1 MNARRAGVLQF
12 PSPCIARALA
22 GVFALVVAGNL
33 PVAAIAADWTRVE
46 ASGTDQHAY
55 DRSMIAIRGDEIT
68 YWRRVTFAKPVRVR
82 TGMAKSAIYQERIH
96 CRDHTVRT
104 LAWQVFADEGVTL
117 ESSSNADAD
126 AAAIVPETVGD
137 RFGSVMC
144 PFVEARR
151 RRDADLARDEA
162 QLSARRKD
170 LEQLK
175 LEVDQL
181 EASVLRLRIEAAQSQ
196 PAPIAATGGAAVD
209 PPAVP
214 VAPPAATP
222 GAEPR

>member
-1 MNARRAGVLQF
+1 MIPRHLGVSVVLALLAAAA
-12 PSPCIARALA
+12 SPVT
-22 GVFALVVAGNL
+22 GM
-33 PVAAIAADWTRVE
+33 AADWARVE
-46 ASGTDQHAY
+46 ASGNDQHAY
-55 DRSMIAIRGDEIT
+55 DRSMISIRGDEIT

-96 CRDHTVRT
+96 CRDHTVRA

-117 ESSSNADAD
+117 EASDNADAD
-126 AAAIVPETVGD
+126 AVAIVPETVGD

-162 QLSARRKD
+162 QLAARRKD

-175 LEVDQL
+175 LEIDQL
-181 EASVLRLRIEAAQSQ
+181 EASVLRLRIETARSQ
-196 PAPIAATGGAAVD
+196 PAPAAAT
-209 PPAVP
+209 PPTSIDSAAVP
-214 VAPPAATP
+214 VAPPTTP
-222 GAEPR
+222 TGTDPR

>member
-1 MNARRAGVLQF
+1 MISRRLGVPVVLALLAAGA
-12 PSPCIARALA
+12 SPAT
-22 GVFALVVAGNL
+22 GM
-33 PVAAIAADWTRVE
+33 AAEWTRVE
-46 ASGTDQHAY
+46 ASGADQHAY
-55 DRSMIAIRGDEIT
+55 DKSMISIRGDEIT

-96 CRDHTVRT
+96 CRDHTVRA

-117 ESSSNADAD
+117 EASNNADAD

-144 PFVEARR
+144 QFVEARR

-162 QLSARRKD
+162 QLAARRKD

-175 LEVDQL
+175 LEIDQL

-196 PAPIAATGGAAVD
+196 PAPVAATTPTATTSID
-209 PPAVP
+209 PA
-214 VAPPAATP
+214 APPAAP
-222 GAEPR
+222 GTDP

>member
-1 MNARRAGVLQF
+1 MSARRIGVPLLV
-12 PSPCIARALA
+12 CALLA
-22 GVFALVVAGNL
+22 TYAMPIVA
-33 PVAAIAADWTRVE
+33 VAADWARVE

-82 TGMAKSAIYQERIH
+82 SGMAKSAIYQERIH
-96 CRDHTVRT
+96 CRDHTVRA
-104 LAWQVFADEGVTL
+104 LAWQVFAEEGVTL
-117 ESSSNADAD
+117 ESSNNADAD
-126 AAAIVPETVGD
+126 AVAIVPETVGD

-144 PFVEARR
+144 QFVEARR

-162 QLSARRKD
+162 QLAARRKE

-175 LEVDQL
+175 LEIDQL

-196 PAPIAATGGAAVD
+196 LAPTSASATTGTTSNDSAAAPVAQ
-209 PPAVP
+209 PAV
-214 VAPPAATP
+214 TP
-222 GAEPR
+222 GTDTR

>member
-1 MNARRAGVLQF
+1 MNACRVGVPLV
-12 PSPCIARALA
+12 IALLA
-22 GVFALVVAGNL
+22 GSC
-33 PVAAIAADWTRVE
+33 PIAASAAEWARVQ

-82 TGMAKSAIYQERIH
+82 AGMAKSAIYQERIH
-96 CRDHTVRT
+96 CRDHTVRA
-104 LAWQVFADEGVTL
+104 LAWQVFADEGVAL
-117 ESSSNADAD
+117 ESSTAADAE

-144 PFVEARR
+144 PLVESRR

-162 QLSARRKD
+162 QLVAKRRD

-175 LEVDQL
+175 LEIDQL
-181 EASVLRLRIEAAQSQ
+181 EASVLRLRIETAQSQ
-196 PAPIAATGGAAVD
+196 PAPASASASTSLGSTPVPVS
-209 PPAVP
+209 PPA
-214 VAPPAATP
+214 AIPAATP
-222 GAEPR
+222 GTEAR

>member
-1 MNARRAGVLQF
+1 MSARRIGVPLLA
-12 PSPCIARALA
+12 CALLITGA
-22 GVFALVVAGNL
+22 MPIVAL
-33 PVAAIAADWTRVE
+33 AADWARVE

-68 YWRRVTFAKPVRVR
+68 YWRRVMFTKPVRVR

-96 CRDHTVRT
+96 CRDHTVRA

-117 ESSSNADAD
+117 ESLSNAEAD
-126 AAAIVPETVGD
+126 AVAIVPETVGD

-144 PFVEARR
+144 QFVEVRR

-162 QLSARRKD
+162 QLATRRKD

-175 LEVDQL
+175 LEIDQL

-196 PAPIAATGGAAVD
+196 PAPAMATATTGTTSND
-209 PPAVP
+209 PAPAP
-214 VAPPAATP
+214 VARPATTP
-222 GAEPR
+222 GTDAR